1 MRMRRPIP
9 DGSDAVA
16 GKRFTVRSRSIR
28 WREGRYKG
36 RRRSS
41 RRPHPK
47 SRPVVDA
54 LIALPASLIA
64 AFLVLC
70 MAFSLSGSYGIPL
83 YVGYGGLLAAVTI
96 GCLVLGPRD
105 RGGRMIAAG
114 LALVCIAGTL
124 YLYGARPDVHYHPHS
139 NARPQAA
146 GRAE

>member
-1 MRMRRPIP
+1 M
-9 DGSDAVA
+9 
-16 GKRFTVRSRSIR
+16 
-28 WREGRYKG
+28 
-36 RRRSS
+36 
-41 RRPHPK
+41 
-47 SRPVVDA
+47 
-54 LIALPASLIA
+54 IALPASLIA